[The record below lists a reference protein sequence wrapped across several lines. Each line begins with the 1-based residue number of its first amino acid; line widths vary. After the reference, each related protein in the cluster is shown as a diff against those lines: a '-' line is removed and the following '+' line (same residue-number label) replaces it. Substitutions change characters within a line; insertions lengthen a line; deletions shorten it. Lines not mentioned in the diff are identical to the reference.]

1 MCTLYPQAAGQRG
14 SVQDAEAR
22 AEAREPRPGGHGPE
36 DEAAPAGARGRG
48 HGALHPPGPHTPP
61 PLHQDRGH
69 PAPAPSQGEQC
80 CCGAQSVQNA
90 TVDRIFIFRTRQK
103 RVFLRFWHLQFKKLK
118 TKCWI
123 KWQKSWMKSAMI
135 FSRKMIKTIYISNCG
150 SRLWTGIKFLDDF
163 VTYCS
168 LRYHLSGP
176 GARWRWQ
183 VTTNRNSATFS
194 GSPTPRTHH
203 WNH

>member
-1 MCTLYPQAAGQRG
+1 MYPHSPQAAGQRG

-80 CCGAQSVQNA
+80 CYGAQHA
-90 TVDRIFIFRTRQK
+90 TCNHATAQYKILCVLMSLFSERDRK
-103 RVFLRFWHLQFKKLK
+103 
-118 TKCWI
+118 
-123 KWQKSWMKSAMI
+123 
-135 FSRKMIKTIYISNCG
+135 G
-150 SRLWTGIKFLDDF
+150 SF
-163 VTYCS
+163 
-168 LRYHLSGP
+168 
-176 GARWRWQ
+176 
-183 VTTNRNSATFS
+183 
-194 GSPTPRTHH
+194 
-203 WNH
+203 

>member
-1 MCTLYPQAAGQRG
+1 MNWVDYGLSIHIHPLSSGCRSLAGYNVLSNVYPQAAGQRG

-80 CCGAQSVQNA
+80 C
-90 TVDRIFIFRTRQK
+90 
-103 RVFLRFWHLQFKKLK
+103 
-118 TKCWI
+118 
-123 KWQKSWMKSAMI
+123 
-135 FSRKMIKTIYISNCG
+135 
-150 SRLWTGIKFLDDF
+150 
-163 VTYCS
+163 
-168 LRYHLSGP
+168 
-176 GARWRWQ
+176 
-183 VTTNRNSATFS
+183 
-194 GSPTPRTHH
+194 
-203 WNH
+203 